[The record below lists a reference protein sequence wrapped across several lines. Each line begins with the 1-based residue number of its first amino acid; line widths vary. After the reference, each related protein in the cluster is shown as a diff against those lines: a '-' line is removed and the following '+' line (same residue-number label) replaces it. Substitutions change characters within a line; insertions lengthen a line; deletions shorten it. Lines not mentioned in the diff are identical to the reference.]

1 MRLCQFVKPMPKM
14 VSVEKNPDH
23 LVQEPDYERFSLCSN
38 LLIENPLKF
47 SARFS
52 KIVWPTMMRLGQ
64 IVKSMPKMVSVEKN
78 LDHLFRNQIMN
89 RFPYVVKC
97 APSKGTPTRMP
108 ALSPTLSQAQNAW
121 YSLKHK
127 EYAIQ
132 VQNLQLRHPSA
143 ELAIAQSVTRAFQHQ
158 EA

>member
-1 MRLCQFVKPMPKM
+1 M

-52 KIVWPTMMRLGQ
+52 KTVWPTMMILGQ
-64 IVKSMPKMVSVEKN
+64 IVKPMPKMVYVEKN
-78 LDHLFRNQIMN
+78 LDYPVQEPDYE
-89 RFPYVVKC
+89 RFSLCSEMCSFKRHARTHARTFSHSLPGTKC
-97 APSKGTPTRMP
+97 MVLTQTQS
-108 ALSPTLSQAQNAW
+108 
-121 YSLKHK
+121 
-127 EYAIQ
+127 
-132 VQNLQLRHPSA
+132 VCHPSA

>member
-1 MRLCQFVKPMPKM
+1 M

-52 KIVWPTMMRLGQ
+52 KTVWPTMMRLGQ
-64 IVKSMPKMVSVEKN
+64 IVKPMPKMVSVKKN
-78 LDHLFRNQIMN
+78 LDHPVQEPDYEWFSLCSEMCSFKRHA
-89 RFPYVVKC
+89 RTHARTFSHSLPSTKC
-97 APSKGTPTRMP
+97 MVLTQTQR
-108 ALSPTLSQAQNAW
+108 
-121 YSLKHK
+121 
-127 EYAIQ
+127 
-132 VQNLQLRHPSA
+132 VCHPSA
-143 ELAIAQSVTRAFQHQ
+143 KLAIAQSVTRAFQHQ